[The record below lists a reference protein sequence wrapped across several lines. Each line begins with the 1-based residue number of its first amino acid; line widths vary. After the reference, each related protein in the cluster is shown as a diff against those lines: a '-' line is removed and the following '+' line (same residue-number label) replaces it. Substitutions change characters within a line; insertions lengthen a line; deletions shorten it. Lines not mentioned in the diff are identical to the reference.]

1 MDLYSEENEDN
12 KKYDINKNNANE
24 EKWLPPL
31 EPGLNN
37 SQKIIPEYYLKK
49 QKIIIDNELREI
61 NYINI
66 KYIDIIKD
74 DIRNFR
80 KLNTYQVE
88 YIKNK
93 LNDHEKNQII
103 DIFNNA
109 LSSIIHTISS

>member
-12 KKYDINKNNANE
+12 KKYDINENNANE

-31 EPGLNN
+31 KPGLNN
-37 SQKIIPEYYLKK
+37 SQKIIPDYYLKK
-49 QKIIIDNELREI
+49 QNIINDEVVEI
-61 NYINI
+61 KYTDI

-93 LNDHEKNQII
+93 LNDHEKNEII
-103 DIFNNA
+103 DIFNDA
-109 LSSIIHTISS
+109 FSSLIDVWLS